1 MENTLENIEHEI
13 ALLSRLTTALN
24 PKKTRLDRS
33 GYLLLSKLSLRSP
46 QAINAIADDLK
57 LDVSTASRQIAS
69 LEDKGFVVRFPDENN
84 RRISLIEITQKGKT
98 VYQDVKNARSKAY
111 SQILKEWPGEDLD
124 LLEKMLKKL
133 NQSLIHWDR

>member
-1 MENTLENIEHEI
+1 MENTLENIEYEI

-33 GYLLLSKLSLRSP
+33 GYLLLSKLNLKSP

-69 LEDKGFVVRFPDENN
+69 LEDKDFVVRFPDENN
-84 RRISLIEITQKGKT
+84 RRISLIEITQKGKM

-111 SQILKEWPGEDLD
+111 SQILKEWPEEDLD
-124 LLEKMLKKL
+124 VLEKILKKL